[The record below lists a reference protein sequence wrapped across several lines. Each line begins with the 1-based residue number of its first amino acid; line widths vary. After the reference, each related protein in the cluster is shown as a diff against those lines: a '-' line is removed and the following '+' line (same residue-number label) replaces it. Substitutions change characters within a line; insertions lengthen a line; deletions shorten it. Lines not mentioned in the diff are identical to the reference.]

1 MVFEHD
7 LYPRICDGAASQ
19 ARQDRVNLTW
29 PLRFRVNAPAAK
41 TLTHQVDS
49 RLDSKLRTMGAPSS
63 SGWLRKKKKHV
74 QGLGVVCQ
82 EKVDHPNLASPIMI
96 VYK

>member
-49 RLDSKLRTMGAPSS
+49 RLDSKLRTTYGCSELEWMAENE
-63 SGWLRKKKKHV
+63 RKIRPDSKDSESYAKRR
-74 QGLGVVCQ
+74 LII
-82 EKVDHPNLASPIMI
+82 LI
-96 VYK
+96 